1 MKYEEGKQIGFKD
14 GHSSGWMEG
23 LKEGKMQTEEK
34 VHSVFNSTQS
44 QSTNKP
50 ENFHNFKQLNGRR
63 IIDIQL
69 FDQYISSFVCCKV
82 CSGSVRLE
90 DEQNIEGLSSSLL
103 WRCSNCF

>member
-69 FDQYISSFVCCKV
+69 FD
-82 CSGSVRLE
+82 
-90 DEQNIEGLSSSLL
+90 
-103 WRCSNCF
+103 